1 MRYNPYAEDPADV
14 FTGLTIDIARLL
26 EIELDCQFKFVLG
39 DPSNPNAQAG
49 AVSAVLSNALQ
60 ASAINPEMLA
70 SNVTHADVAGG
81 AIHATATATTNLS
94 GIHYT
99 LPFFDSGYQLFT
111 RAPLKSPSIWSFFEP
126 FRLSLWVAVIIEV
139 LVVACAF
146 YLMEAPGVRFA

>member
-26 EIELDCQFKFVLG
+26 EIELDCHFKFVLG

-49 AVSAVLSNALQ
+49 AVSSVLSSALQ

-70 SNVTHADVAGG
+70 SNVTYADVAGG

-99 LPFFDSGYQLFT
+99 LPCFDSGYQLFT
-111 RAPLKSPSIWSFFEP
+111 RAPLKSPRIWSFFEP
-126 FRLSLWVAVIIEV
+126 FRLSLWIADIIEI

-146 YLMEAPGVRFA
+146 YLMEAPGIRFA